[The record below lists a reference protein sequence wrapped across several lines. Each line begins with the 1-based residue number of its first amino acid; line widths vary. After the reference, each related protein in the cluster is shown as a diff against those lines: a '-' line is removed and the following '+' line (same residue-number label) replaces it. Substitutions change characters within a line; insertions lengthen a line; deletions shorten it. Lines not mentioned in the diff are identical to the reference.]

1 MSTYQL
7 SQLDALEAEAI
18 HICREV
24 AAEFEHPVLMFS
36 GGKDSL
42 VMLRLAQKAFHPA
55 GIPFAVLHVDTGHI
69 CRNRDVHVASSRAN
83 GDGAAVDTINASGQR
98 AGQCRSK
105 NLAAASTAYFR
116 ISSNESGLVRDGP
129 RSATAL
135 HVPQDFTWTRMW
147 GRRTASHR
155 STSTSFPGVALGWTA

>member
-69 CRNRDVHVASSRAN
+69 CRNRDVHVASSRAKWRRRSCRQPSTLLGN
-83 GDGAAVDTINASGQR
+83 ERGNVAA
-98 AGQCRSK
+98 
-105 NLAAASTAYFR
+105 R
-116 ISSNESGLVRDGP
+116 I
-129 RSATAL
+129 
-135 HVPQDFTWTRMW
+135 
-147 GRRTASHR
+147 
-155 STSTSFPGVALGWTA
+155 